1 MEGFFQKMINFI
13 WCFFIIISIIFSIL
27 TGNLECV
34 NQSIFS
40 SINDTVHFIINMFGS
55 MCFWCGIIKII
66 SETSLQEKLQKIIS
80 PINKKIFK
88 NLDENSTAYEN
99 ISVNMVTNMLGI
111 GNAATPAGL
120 KAVDELEEIN
130 PYEDKLSDEMVMFI
144 AINTA
149 SLQIIPTNVI
159 AIRNS
164 LNSENPSGM
173 IVAVWFSSILT
184 FISIIILTKLYLK
197 MRRK

>member
-1 MEGFFQKMINFI
+1 MINKI
-13 WCFFIIISIIFSIL
+13 WCFFIIISIIFSFL
-27 TGNLECV
+27 NGNLENLNEGV
-34 NQSIFS
+34 FS
-40 SINDTVHFIINMFGS
+40 SINDTIQMVIQLFGS

-66 SETSLQEKLQKIIS
+66 SETSLQEKLKKIIR
-80 PINKKIFK
+80 PLNKKIFK
-88 NLDENSTAYEN
+88 NLDEKSPAYQS

-120 KAVDELEEIN
+120 KAVVELEKIN
-130 PYEDKLSDEMVMFI
+130 PNKNELSDEMILFI

-164 LNSENPSGM
+164 LGSNNPSGIIM
-173 IVAVWFSSILT
+173 GVWFSSIMT
-184 FISIIILTKLYLK
+184 FISIIIVTKIYLK
-197 MRRK
+197 LRRS

>member
-1 MEGFFQKMINFI
+1 MINKI
-13 WCFFIIISIIFSIL
+13 WCFFIIISVIFSLIN
-27 TGNLECV
+27 GNI
-34 NQSIFS
+34 NQLNESIFS
-40 SINDTVHFIINMFGS
+40 SLDDTTEMVIKMFGS

-66 SETSLQEKLQKIIS
+66 SETSLQEKMKKIIA
-80 PINKKIFK
+80 PLNRKIFK
-88 NLDENSTAYEN
+88 NLDEKSEAYEH

-120 KAVDELEEIN
+120 KAVDELEKSN
-130 PYEDKLSDEMVMFI
+130 PYKDKLSDEMIMFI

-164 LNSENPSGM
+164 LNSENPSGI
-173 IVAVWFSSILT
+173 IVAVWFSTILT
-184 FISIIILTKLYLK
+184 FLSVIILTKLYLK
-197 MRRK
+197 SRRK

>member
-1 MEGFFQKMINFI
+1 MINKI
-13 WCFFIIISIIFSIL
+13 WCFFIIFSIIFSAFF
-27 TGNLECV
+27 GNLNEL
-34 NQSIFS
+34 NNSIFS
-40 SINDTVHFIINMFGS
+40 SINDTTKMVINLFGT

-66 SETSLQEKLQKIIS
+66 SETTLQEKLKKFIS

-88 NLDENSTAYEN
+88 NLDKKSKAYEY

-120 KAVDELEEIN
+120 KAVEELEKEN
-130 PYEDKLSDEMVMFI
+130 KYKNELSDEMIMFI

-164 LNSENPSGM
+164 LQSENPSGIM
-173 IVAVWFSSILT
+173 GGVWFSSILT
-184 FISIIILTKLYLK
+184 FVSIIILTKIYLRIRSK
-197 MRRK
+197 K

>member
-1 MEGFFQKMINFI
+1 MINFI
-13 WCFFIIISIIFSIL
+13 WCFFIIISIIFSIFS
-27 TGNLECV
+27 GNLENV

-40 SINDTVHFIINMFGS
+40 SINDTVQFIIKMFGS

-66 SETSLQEKLQKIIS
+66 SETSLQEKLKKIIS

-99 ISVNMVTNMLGI
+99 ISVNMVTNLLGI

-120 KAVDELEEIN
+120 KAVDELEKIN
-130 PYEDKLSDEMVMFI
+130 PYKDKLSDEMVMFI

-164 LNSENPSGM
+164 LNSQNPSRI

>member
-1 MEGFFQKMINFI
+1 MINFI
-13 WCFFIIISIIFSIL
+13 WCFFIIISIIFSL
-27 TGNLECV
+27 LNGNLEAL

-40 SINDTVHFIINMFGS
+40 SINDTTKMCINMFGS

-66 SETSLQEKLQKIIS
+66 SETNLQEKLKKIIQ
-80 PINKKIFK
+80 PLNQKIFK
-88 NLDENSTAYEN
+88 NLNKNSKAYEH

-120 KAVDELEEIN
+120 KAVEELEKEN
-130 PYEDKLSDEMVMFI
+130 KNNEKLSDETILFI

-149 SLQIIPTNVI
+149 SLQLIPTNVI

-164 LNSENPSGM
+164 LNSSNPSG
-173 IVAVWFSSILT
+173 IILAVWFSSFLT
-184 FISIIILTKLYLK
+184 FISIIFFTKFYLK
-197 MRRK
+197 NRR

>member
-1 MEGFFQKMINFI
+1 MINKI
-13 WCFFIIISIIFSIL
+13 WCFFIIISVVFSIL
-27 TGNLECV
+27 SGNLENL

-40 SINDTVHFIINMFGS
+40 SITDTTQMAINLLGS

-66 SETSLQEKLQKIIS
+66 SETSLQEKLKKIIH
-80 PINKKIFK
+80 PMNKKIFK
-88 NLDENSTAYEN
+88 NIDKNSEAYKN

-120 KAVDELEEIN
+120 KAVDELEKIN
-130 PYEDKLSDEMVMFI
+130 PNKNKLSDEMVMFI

-159 AIRNS
+159 AIRSS
-164 LNSENPSGM
+164 LNSVNPNGI
-173 IVAVWFSSILT
+173 IVGVWFSSIMT
-184 FISIIILTKLYLK
+184 FISIIILTKIYLK
-197 MRRK
+197 LRRKE

>member
-1 MEGFFQKMINFI
+1 MINKI
-13 WCFFIIISIIFSIL
+13 WCFFILISVIFAL
-27 TGNLECV
+27 LNGNLETV
-34 NQSIFS
+34 NQSVFS
-40 SINDTVHFIINMFGS
+40 SINDTTQMVINLFGS

-66 SETSLQEKLQKIIS
+66 SETSLQEKLKKIIS
-80 PINKKIFK
+80 PLNKKIFK
-88 NLDENSTAYEN
+88 NLDKNSKAYEH
-99 ISVNMVTNMLGI
+99 ITINMVTNMLGI

-120 KAVDELEEIN
+120 KAVEELEKEN
-130 PYEDKLSDEMVMFI
+130 PHKNKLSDEMILFI

-164 LNSENPSGM
+164 LHSENPSG
-173 IVAVWFSSILT
+173 IIIAVWFSSIMT
-184 FISIIILTKLYLK
+184 FISIIFLTKLYLK

>member
-1 MEGFFQKMINFI
+1 MINKI
-13 WCFFIIISIIFSIL
+13 WCFFIIISVIFSIL
-27 TGNLECV
+27 NGNLESL
-34 NQSIFS
+34 NQSIFL
-40 SINDTVHFIINMFGS
+40 SITDTTQMVINLLGS

-66 SETSLQEKLQKIIS
+66 SETSLQEKLKKIIN
-80 PINKKIFK
+80 PINKRIFK
-88 NLDENSTAYEN
+88 NLDENGKAYKN

-120 KAVDELEEIN
+120 KAVEELEKIN
-130 PYEDKLSDEMVMFI
+130 PDKNKLSDEMVLFI

-164 LNSENPSGM
+164 LNSTNPSGI
-173 IVAVWFSSILT
+173 IVGVWFSSIMT
-184 FISIIILTKLYLK
+184 FISIIILTKIYLK
-197 MRRK
+197 LRRKE